1 MERLDL
7 DEAIKTAEEFVNS
20 DYGKKDDT
28 KPKSSDPSD
37 FEKFKSFVNQGNL
50 AIKQSNGKLYLLA
63 EAWLYLAHIKGLIP
77 SVKTRSFKMEDD
89 DENEIVGVEAIC
101 ELKDAKTNEVVSTS
115 VMVASSDESF
125 LQDKPLYAVYG
136 MAETRAISRAVRNVY
151 GYIAKGAGFEST
163 PASEVDLER

>member
-28 KPKSSDPSD
+28 KPKSSGPSD

-77 SVKTRSFKMEDD
+77 SVKTHNFKMDD
-89 DENEIVGVEAIC
+89 DIACVEATC